1 MTRTNKRA
9 TNQLLRDSGEI
20 KQTATVTTTATTTK
34 ATLWYRHK
42 TSSAERSGEKGV
54 RLCSAVSLRG
64 QNKVSLL
71 LHGTPIRQT
80 FSVYHYLDP
89 EIF

>member
-20 KQTATVTTTATTTK
+20 KQTATVATTATTTK

-42 TSSAERSGEKGV
+42 TLSAERSGEKGV

-64 QNKVSLL
+64 QNKVLHCYFTGRPYDKHSLF
-71 LHGTPIRQT
+71 I
-80 FSVYHYLDP
+80 
-89 EIF
+89 II